1 MKFLNQKKYLI
12 LSIMFFLFFCA
23 ISVFLYQK
31 TQNDKKEALSLQEE
45 WQTEN
50 IRRENVKYLSSSIK
64 TIQGEIASLE
74 SHFVKSSDVV
84 PFLDTIEGLANDVN
98 LKSEISSV
106 DVGKVNPVL
115 MVEMRVQGSFENIY
129 KLIRLLEYSQYEL
142 EFVSINIQ
150 EMENSTAKIPQWN
163 ATLMIKLL
171 SFEI

>member
-1 MKFLNQKKYLI
+1 MQFINQKKYLI
-12 LSIMFFLFFCA
+12 LSVVFFLFFCA
-23 ISVFLYQK
+23 TSVFLYQK
-31 TQNDKKEALSLQEE
+31 TKDYNKEALSLQEE

-50 IRRENVKYLSSSIK
+50 VRRENVKYLSSSVK
-64 TIQGEIASLE
+64 TIQSEIASLE

-84 PFLDTIEGLANDVN
+84 PFLDTIEKLANDMS

-106 DVGKVNPVL
+106 DVNKVNPVL

-129 KLIRLLEYSQYEL
+129 KLIRLLENSQYEL
-142 EFVSINIQ
+142 EFVSVNIQ

-163 ATLMIKLL
+163 AALMIKLL